1 MLFVITGNGKGK
13 TTSSLGMV
21 VRAMGQGIKCS
32 VLQFI
37 KADPHALGEYRTL
50 SSTGVDWE
58 SWGLGF
64 MWKQKDPGPTA
75 DLCAQGWDSFVKK
88 AESGDYGLIVLDEF
102 TYVLN
107 YGLLDS
113 DMVLEYL
120 STHIGKSGFPH
131 VVITGREAPKAL
143 VDLADTVSRIEDV
156 KHHFRSNGGKTVRGI
171 EF

>member
-1 MLFVITGNGKGK
+1 
-13 TTSSLGMV
+13 MV
-21 VRAMGQGIKCS
+21 VRAMGQGMKCS

-37 KADPHALGEYRTL
+37 KANPDALGEYRTL
-50 SSTGVDWE
+50 SSVGVDWE

-75 DLCAQGWDSFVKK
+75 ALCARGWDSFVRK
-88 AESGDYGLIVLDEF
+88 AESAEYGLIVLDEF

-113 DMVLEYL
+113 DMVLGYL
-120 STHIGKSGFPH
+120 SSHVGKTGFPH
-131 VVITGREAPKAL
+131 VVITGREAPEAL

-156 KHHFRSNGGKTVRGI
+156 KHHFRSNGGETVRGI